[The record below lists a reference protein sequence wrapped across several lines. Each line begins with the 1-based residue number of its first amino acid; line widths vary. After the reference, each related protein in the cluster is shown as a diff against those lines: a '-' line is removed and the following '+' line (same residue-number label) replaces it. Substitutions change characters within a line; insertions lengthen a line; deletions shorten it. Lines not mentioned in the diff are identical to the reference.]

1 MNLKNKIENRE
12 AQVGVIGLGYVGLP
26 LAMEFVRAG
35 FHVTGI
41 DVDQEKVKKLNRGE
55 NYIQDIKD
63 ESVKNAVEMNQLSAT
78 SDFSVIQNLDA
89 ISICVPTPLNK
100 QKNPDISFINHVMEN
115 IKGLIHHDMIV
126 VLESTT
132 YPGTTRELILPEM
145 ESKGL
150 KVGHDFYLC
159 FSPERIDPGNEKY
172 KTANTP
178 KILGGITPNCGEMG
192 EFLYETIV
200 EQVVR
205 VSSPETAEM
214 VKLLENTFRAI
225 NIGLANEVAI
235 MCEKLGINVW
245 EVIDAAATKPFGF
258 MKFTPGPGLGGH
270 CIPIDPHYLSWKLK
284 MLDYNARFIEL
295 AGEIN
300 TSMPLH
306 MVDLVR
312 EGLNRKR
319 KSISGS
325 QILVIGVAYKKNVN
339 DVRESP
345 ALDVMKLLE
354 NDGAELSFY
363 DPYVPFVGL
372 NGNRMM
378 GMETLSKETLNNSD
392 AIVIMTD
399 HDQIDFQFV
408 VENGNLIIDSRNVI
422 KKNHSHVIK
431 LGVGK
436 KSDSH

>member
-1 MNLKNKIENRE
+1 MNFKTKIENRE
-12 AQVGVIGLGYVGLP
+12 AQIGVIGLGYVGLP

-41 DVDQEKVKKLNRGE
+41 DVDQENVKKLNRGE
-55 NYIQDIKD
+55 NYIQDVED
-63 ESVKNAVEMNQLSAT
+63 VSVANAVAINQLSAT

-100 QKNPDISFINHVMEN
+100 QKNPDISHINSVMKN
-115 IKGLIHHDMIV
+115 MKDFIHHNMLI
-126 VLESTT
+126 VLESTS
-132 YPGTTRELILPEM
+132 YPGTTRELVLPKL

-150 KVGHDFYLC
+150 RVGHEFYLC
-159 FSPERIDPGNEKY
+159 FSPERVDPGNKKY

-178 KILGGITPNCGEMG
+178 KVLGGITPNCGVMG
-192 EFLYETIV
+192 ELLYKTIV
-200 EQVVR
+200 DEVVM
-205 VSSPETAEM
+205 VSSPESAEM
-214 VKLLENTFRAI
+214 VKLLENTFRAV

-235 MCEKLGINVW
+235 MCEKLGVDVW

-284 MLDYNARFIEL
+284 ALDYNARFIQL

-300 TSMPLH
+300 TAMPLH
-306 MVDLVR
+306 VVGLVQ
-312 EGLNRKR
+312 EGLNQQR
-319 KSISGS
+319 KSIRGS
-325 QILVIGVAYKKNVN
+325 QILVIGVAYKKNVD

-363 DPYVPFVGL
+363 DPYVSFVKL
-372 NGNRMM
+372 NGN
-378 GMETLSKETLNNSD
+378 GINGHKSLTEENLKNSD
-392 AIVIMTD
+392 AVIIMTD
-399 HDQIDFQFV
+399 HDQIDFRFIE
-408 VENGNLIIDSRNVI
+408 ENSDLIIDSRNVI
-422 KKNHSHVIK
+422 KKNQPHVIK

-436 KSDSH
+436 N